1 MVMIVSIEHW
11 ENQWKLNELKVLWFI
26 HKMSKTVCYLFHCEL
41 MNYLMYHCFIIK
53 AGTLPSGVWFD
64 WLTCGVFTHSAVLHY
79 SWLPLG
85 TNDSPYLWT
94 VIGNYIISL
103 PALNLLMK
111 LLLLAFFHLGGNQ
124 MNFFPSFLPNLI
136 L

>member
-1 MVMIVSIEHW
+1 MRTEWVKTLVIYSLDVKEC
-11 ENQWKLNELKVLWFI
+11 LLLVPLWVDKF
-26 HKMSKTVCYLFHCEL
+26 EL
-41 MNYLMYHCFIIK
+41 MNYLVYDCFLIK

-64 WLTCGVFTHSAVLHY
+64 WLTCGVFTHSAMLHC

-85 TNDSPYLWT
+85 THDSPYLWT

-111 LLLLAFFHLGGNQ
+111 LPLLAFFHLGENQ